1 MAQED
6 RYSSSA
12 DGRIYLGGP
21 STAGSS
27 WSTVRNTVTGV
38 SINNTGT
45 TSQGPFAIMFSGKG
59 ADFFDVSRYFLY
71 FDMSSFPTYSTIDSA
86 EIELYRHA
94 NGGVSVIA
102 VRHDA
107 PSVHINN
114 AEFVFFPSHDPAS
127 GDSMTAYS
135 SANTGGTGTNT
146 FTLNATAITEL
157 TACIEG
163 SGNGGVGTSSFE
175 VAIVSNLDY
184 TNTEPSDRSEL
195 GLSFRTQEY
204 SDTSSDPI
212 LSVTYSTAAAV
223 THNATFFGAN
233 F

>member
-1 MAQED
+1 MPKED

-27 WSTVRNTVTGV
+27 WSTIRNTGTGV

-45 TSQGPFAIMFSGKG
+45 TSQGPFAIVFSGKG
-59 ADFFDVSRYFLY
+59 PSFFDVSRYFLY
-71 FDMSSFPTYSTIDSA
+71 FDMSSFPTYSSIDSA
-86 EIELYRHA
+86 SIELYRHA
-94 NGGVSVIA
+94 KGGVSVIA

-107 PSVHINN
+107 PSVHVDYP
-114 AEFVFFPSHDPAS
+114 EYVFFPSHDPAG

-135 SANTGGTGTNT
+135 SANTGGTGDNT

-163 SGNGGVGTSSFE
+163 SGNGGVDTSSFE

-184 TNTEPSDRSEL
+184 TNTEPSDRTEL
-195 GLSFRTQEY
+195 GLAFRTQEY
-204 SDTSSDPI
+204 SGTGSDPV
-212 LSVTYSTAAAV
+212 LSVTYSTATAV